1 MSVRL
6 GLLALIMAT
15 SLICA
20 PQAFAQ
26 DAGVSGI
33 PSASEQPGGSIF
45 CKHAGHPLKSRTS
58 STIIRTG
65 CRRCSQ
71 RK

>member
-6 GLLALIMAT
+6 KLLALIMAT

-33 PSASEQPGGSIF
+33 PQDRATP
-45 CKHAGHPLKSRTS
+45 AG
-58 STIIRTG
+58 
-65 CRRCSQ
+65 
-71 RK
+71 